1 MRTHQLGSLL
11 IATFAVWGL
20 DCSSDTTGR
29 GSGGAAAKSA
39 GGSSGTAGTG
49 QTGGAAG
56 TAGTGLGGSGGGAV
70 GTGGRGGAVGTGGSG
85 GAVGNGGAAG
95 TGASGGAVGTGGS
108 AGGGAG
114 GSAGGGTGGT
124 GGVAGTGGTG
134 AAGTNGASGT
144 GGTGGFTPPT
154 GANSIAYIGCSMAW
168 NIGNGYKR
176 VGGTRMW
183 NSDSYQTSAMV
194 VQNWTNE
201 NSSSW
206 QLFDRKMNSIGGR
219 DTVKAIMVQICI
231 RSSRATDAE
240 LRSMVASARKHV
252 NPGTHIYIVG
262 QPVYQAGHECSIAGN
277 GGAKWTD
284 DQAKLLAADPS
295 VNQDMSY
302 LGQFKLDSTKS
313 EVSPDSCHATQTGE
327 DVLGRQAMA
336 FFGG

>member
-1 MRTHQLGSLL
+1 MRNHQLGSLL

-20 DCSSDTTGR
+20 ACSSDS
-29 GSGGAAAKSA
+29 SGGSSGGVAGKSA
-39 GGSSGTAGTG
+39 GGSSGAAGTG
-49 QTGGAAG
+49 QSGGASGA
-56 TAGTGLGGSGGGAV
+56 AGTGLGGSGGA
-70 GTGGRGGAVGTGGSG
+70 AAAGGSG
-85 GAVGNGGAAG
+85 GGATGTGGGGATGTGGGGAAG
-95 TGASGGAVGTGGS
+95 TG
-108 AGGGAG
+108 GGGA
-114 GSAGGGTGGT
+114 
-124 GGVAGTGGTG
+124 AGTGSGG
-134 AAGTNGASGT
+134 VAGTNGASGT
-144 GGTGGFTPPT
+144 GGFTPPT
-154 GANSIAYIGCSMAW
+154 GVNSIAYIGCSMAW

-206 QLFDRKMNSIGGR
+206 QLFDRKMNSIGGK
-219 DTVKAIMVQICI
+219 DNVKAIMVQICVLS
-231 RSSRATDAE
+231 RRATDAE

>member
-20 DCSSDTTGR
+20 DCSSDTSGQ

-56 TAGTGLGGSGGGAV
+56 TAGTGLGGSGGGAL
-70 GTGGRGGAVGTGGSG
+70 GNGGSG
-85 GAVGNGGAAG
+85 GAVGNGG
-95 TGASGGAVGTGGS
+95 SGGAVGTGGN

-134 AAGTNGASGT
+134 AAGTNGAS
-144 GGTGGFTPPT
+144 GTGGFTPPT

-219 DTVKAIMVQICI
+219 DTVKAIMVQICVLS
-231 RSSRATDAE
+231 RRATDAE
-240 LRSMVASARKHV
+240 LRSMIASARKHV

-262 QPVYQAGHECSIAGN
+262 QPQYEPGHECSIAGP

-284 DQAKLLAADPS
+284 DQAKALTADSS
-295 VNQDMSY
+295 VNQDMTY
-302 LGQFKLDSTKS
+302 LGQFKLDSTNN
-313 EVSPDSCHATQTGE
+313 EVSNDTCHASPTGE
-327 DVLGRQAMA
+327 DVLGRQAMG